1 MALTYKN
8 ARQAV
13 GTSYTRVY
21 LCPSATQAVVV
32 AIQAANVHA
41 TSSANI
47 SLQWL
52 DSSASGVAT
61 RLLNAFP
68 IPVNDAQS
76 LLAGPL
82 VLEAGDEI
90 QALASATSSLELSVS
105 ITEIA

>member
-13 GTSYTRVY
+13 GTSYTRIY
-21 LCPSATQAVVV
+21 LCPAATQAVVV
-32 AIQAANVHA
+32 AVQAANVHSTNTA
-41 TSSANI
+41 TI

-52 DSSASGVAT
+52 DSSASGAAT
-61 RLLNAFP
+61 RLISAFP
-68 IPVNDAQS
+68 IPINDAQS

-82 VLEAGDEI
+82 VLEAGDEL

-105 ITEIA
+105 VTEIT